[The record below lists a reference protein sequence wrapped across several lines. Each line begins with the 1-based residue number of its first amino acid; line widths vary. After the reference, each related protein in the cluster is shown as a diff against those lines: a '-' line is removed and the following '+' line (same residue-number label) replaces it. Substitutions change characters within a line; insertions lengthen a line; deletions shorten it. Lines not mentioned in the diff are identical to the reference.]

1 MNRAEIIEKATK
13 TMHAEVCCPCDPQGC
28 DWTTTPEA
36 RYAEALADDGTL
48 ARPLPSREEIAMSI
62 AARHW
67 DRDSGDVEVWHDLTD
82 SEKENVAEN
91 YLTWDS
97 ADAVLALLKGQDA

>member
-1 MNRAEIIEKATK
+1 MNRKLCIDGAEMAVIAT
-13 TMHAEVCCPCDPQGC
+13 TRNGEMIAACWGQ
-28 DWTTTPEA
+28 TSAT
-36 RYAEALADDGTL
+36 
-48 ARPLPSREEIAMSI
+48 ARPLPTRDEIAMVI

-67 DRDSGDVEVWHDLTD
+67 DRDSGDVEGWHDLTLN
-82 SEKENVAEN
+82 EREAVAEN